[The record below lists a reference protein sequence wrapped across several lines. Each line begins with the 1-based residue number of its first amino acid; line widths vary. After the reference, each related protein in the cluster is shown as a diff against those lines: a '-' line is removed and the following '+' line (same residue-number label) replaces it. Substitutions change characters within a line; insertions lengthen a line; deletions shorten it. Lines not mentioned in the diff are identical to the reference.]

1 MKKSLMIVF
10 GIALALAACKNEGK
24 QPGPAPTPEAAAE
37 ITPAPPVTPGPQS
50 KEEQKFDFRAA
61 TWGMS
66 KAEVK
71 AAERKQ
77 PLYED
82 EGSLT
87 FDGRYKGQFV
97 YITYQ
102 FKDDK
107 LYRAGVLYSQ
117 KHDSDSKYLE
127 NYENLKSAITK
138 EYGAPVIDGEKQLNP
153 GAVIEKDK
161 EAEAVC
167 RGDLMYGAQWNVP
180 GSMVVLMIRGDGKK
194 CLVSL
199 IYASEESLKSIS
211 EMDGSG
217 SIGIAE

>member
-1 MKKSLMIVF
+1 
-10 GIALALAACKNEGK
+10 
-24 QPGPAPTPEAAAE
+24 
-37 ITPAPPVTPGPQS
+37 VTPGPQS
-50 KEEQKFDFRAA
+50 KTEEKHDFRAA
-61 TWGMS
+61 DWGMS

-71 AAERKQ
+71 AAEPRA
-77 PLYED
+77 PEFEND
-82 EGSLT
+82 NSLT
-87 FDGRYKGQFV
+87 FKGNYKGRLT

-107 LYRAGVLYSQ
+107 LYRAGVLHAQ
-117 KHDSDSKYLE
+117 KLDSDSEYLE
-127 NYENLKSAITK
+127 TYENLKSEITK
-138 EYGAPVIDGEKQLNP
+138 AYGAPVVDGEKQLNP
-153 GAVIEKDK
+153 DAVIEKDK

-180 GSMVVLMIRGDGKK
+180 DSMVALMVRGDGKN

-217 SIGIAE
+217 SIGVTK